1 MGVAIAIILLISGL
15 IAWRWIKGIDYMDKH
30 HPDYKGDDLF
40 GEHGKD
46 N

>member
-15 IAWRWIKGIDYMDKH
+15 IAWRWVKGIDYMEKH
-30 HPDYKGDDLF
+30 HKGYNGDDLF
-40 GEHGKD
+40 GGYGED